1 MLMKRFALILGA
13 FAILM
18 LPVSSAFA
26 ETFNFSFTGPFF
38 FGSGT
43 FTATPEGVDHYSI
56 TAVAGTVDGSSIV
69 GILAPGSYPTG
80 FLETPNDNVLIYPP
94 EVPWDG
100 IDKYFDDAGVSFALA
115 SGVDLNLNDTL
126 DVEAAVVG
134 RWNIAELDRI
144 TVTMVDPGDLVDPGD
159 PDLAPEPGTLM
170 LLGTGMFGLALV
182 VRRRFIV

>member
-56 TAVAGTVDGSSIV
+56 TAATGTVDGSSIV
-69 GILAPGSYPTG
+69 GILAPGRCPPG
-80 FLETPNDNVLIYPP
+80 FLETPHDSVLIYPP
-94 EVPWDG
+94 EVPGDG

-144 TVTMVDPGDLVDPGD
+144 TVTMGD